1 MHTTEPFT
9 ATASGPPT
17 LGDMVAEV
25 VPLIG
30 AVYQAGPPVL
40 VAGAGTVLF
49 ALLLVGPFVLLVTVA
64 VAVAAAA
71 ALVALAGAILATPYL
86 VIRHVGTRIAS
97 RHWGSDWGIPRMRV
111 ARLLGNPRHR
121 HQTEG
126 MS

>member
-1 MHTTEPFT
+1 
-9 ATASGPPT
+9 
-17 LGDMVAEV
+17 MVAEV

-86 VIRHVGTRIAS
+86 LIRHVRTRIAS

>member
-9 ATASGPPT
+9 ATASAPPT

-40 VAGAGTVLF
+40 VAGAGTALF
-49 ALLLVGPFVLLVTVA
+49 ALLLVGPFVLLVTLA

-86 VIRHVGTRIAS
+86 LIRHVRTRIGS

-111 ARLLGNPRHR
+111 ARLVGNPRHR